1 MRCDSKVDY
10 SIGEVTERLKV
21 HDWKSCV
28 RLTPYRG
35 FESLPLRQHVIASP
49 LRAEVELSDG
59 FVDDMIR
66 MSIAD
71 S

>member
-1 MRCDSKVDY
+1 LKSP
-10 SIGEVTERLKV
+10 SGEVTERLKV

-35 FESLPLRQHVIASP
+35 FESLPLRQ
-49 LRAEVELSDG
+49 LTVERG
-59 FVDDMIR
+59 W